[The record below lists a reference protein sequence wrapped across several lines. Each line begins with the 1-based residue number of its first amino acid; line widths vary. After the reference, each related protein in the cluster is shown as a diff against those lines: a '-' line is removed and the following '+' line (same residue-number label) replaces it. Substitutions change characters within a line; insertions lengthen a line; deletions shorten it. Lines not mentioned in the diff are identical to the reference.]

1 MQVENRYNIAKRSR
15 HYQGV
20 IDTKLLPAGE
30 IDYNKLNNTYI
41 IFICLFDLFN
51 KDKFCY
57 TFEER
62 CTEDLSLK
70 LEDGTK
76 KIFLNT
82 KGKNTDEVPIELIE
96 FLKLVENT
104 NINQNDLWKLICKE
118 YYYRD

>member
-1 MQVENRYNIAKRSR
+1 M
-15 HYQGV
+15 
-20 IDTKLLPAGE
+20 
-30 IDYNKLNNTYI
+30 
-41 IFICLFDLFN
+41 FN